1 MKKNFLASSI
11 GFLLVSTLTS
21 PLIAYGDQMEQLN
34 PTIGVYRSGERL
46 NRSSSYEPI
55 VTRPSSTSAGTF
67 NSNMLFLAEQIER
80 NTDLEAKD
88 RPTILATITDLDSLG
103 SATTLGR
110 LIGEHM
116 LHQLHVLGWNT
127 TDIRLT
133 NDVFVKQDGEFILSR
148 DIKKLKEKH
157 NAANVLS
164 GTYTVTRDGVL
175 LTIRVAELDTGT
187 LLSSAQTRLVK
198 DQFVSHLLRKKTPL
212 PVVKITN

>member
-1 MKKNFLASSI
+1 MKKNLLTSSI
-11 GFLLVSTLTS
+11 GFLLVSTLTP

-55 VTRPSSTSAGTF
+55 VTRPSSTSAGKF
-67 NSNMLFLAEQIER
+67 NSNMLYIAEQIER
-80 NTDLEAKD
+80 NTDLEAKE
-88 RPTILATITDLDSLG
+88 RPTILATITDLNSLG

-110 LIGEHM
+110 LIGEHL
-116 LHQLHVLGWNT
+116 LHQLHILGWNT

-133 NDVFVKQDGEFILSR
+133 NDVYIKKDGEFVLSR
-148 DIKKLKEKH
+148 DVTRLKENH

-175 LTIRVAELDTGT
+175 LTVRVTELGTGT
-187 LLSSAQTRLVK
+187 LLSSAQTRLIK
-198 DQFVSHLLRKKTPL
+198 DKFISHLLRDSTSIPI
-212 PVVKITN
+212 VRITR